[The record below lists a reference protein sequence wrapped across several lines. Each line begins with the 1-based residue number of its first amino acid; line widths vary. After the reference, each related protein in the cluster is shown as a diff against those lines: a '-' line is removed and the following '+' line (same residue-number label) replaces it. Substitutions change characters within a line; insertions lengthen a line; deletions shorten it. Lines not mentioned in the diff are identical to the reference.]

1 MQSVFAIKDELKY
14 KPRQI
19 LSAEQ
24 AIYSAEQVEFPIE
37 LMGVWSI
44 WNTNGVWSVI
54 SHKAGHKQNQKS
66 LR

>member
-24 AIYSAEQVEFPIE
+24 AIYSTEQVEFPIE
-37 LMGVWSI
+37 SMGVWSI
-44 WNTNGVWSVI
+44 GITNGV
-54 SHKAGHKQNQKS
+54 
-66 LR
+66 